1 MGFLQF
7 FMPKDR
13 VFYVLFNKIGDNILQ
28 TAFLFEDFV
37 KCDDLEKRSLI
48 FKELK
53 SLERSNDELTQTL
66 FVELGRNFITP
77 FDREDI
83 HNLASSLD
91 EVINFIYACAKK
103 INFYKISSIDPAI
116 LASIPPILDSTKAVQ
131 EGILALR
138 KLKDTDT
145 MSNCLKQ
152 ISKAEKQ
159 ADDVFDESIEA
170 LFLHTDDMKE
180 LIKKREVYQYLES
193 ITDQCK
199 EVGKVLGTISIK
211 YA

>member
-1 MGFLQF
+1 LF
-7 FMPKDR
+7 F
-13 VFYVLFNKIGDNILQ
+13 
-28 TAFLFEDFV
+28 
-37 KCDDLEKRSLI
+37 
-48 FKELK
+48 
-53 SLERSNDELTQTL
+53 
-66 FVELGRNFITP
+66 ELGRNFITP

-103 INFYKISSIDPAI
+103 INFYKISSIEPAI

-131 EGILALR
+131 QGILALR
-138 KLKDTDT
+138 KLKDSQT

-152 ISKAEKQ
+152 INKAEKK

-199 EVGKVLGTISIK
+199 QVGKVLGTISIK